1 MICTETSTVAHD
13 EGVADQHY
21 DIEQHEQVGLFRNH
35 QRCFR
40 DTLYRCLRA
49 GHHGQRSGSRALFER
64 PQVVMQEDGAGG
76 KGRGAKRE
84 HRGQQRHRQRDPR
97 EAPQP
102 TRLLRPQA
110 RQICCVLMS
119 RMGSIARLRPLGSER
134 SRRLDASEGSKD
146 AQEQQD
152 V

>member
-21 DIEQHEQVGLFRNH
+21 DIEQHEQVPPCGTSWTTEWVS
-35 QRCFR
+35 C
-40 DTLYRCLRA
+40 A
-49 GHHGQRSGSRALFER
+49 FER
-64 PQVVMQEDGAGG
+64 PQVVMQEDGQEEKAVALRESTAGSSG
-76 KGRGAKRE
+76 IASGIPAK
-84 HRGQQRHRQRDPR
+84 HLSPR
-97 EAPQP
+97 
-102 TRLLRPQA
+102 
-110 RQICCVLMS
+110 
-119 RMGSIARLRPLGSER
+119 GSIARLRPLGSER